1 MLGLQGGQIFMALGN
16 GGNGWA
22 AWGYDE
28 HHQFCVNTIP
38 CNIIQYHAIPCNT
51 MQYHTITRNTM
62 QYQAIQFNT
71 MQCNAAWGDEHRQFC
86 RFCPT
91 SSQPPTNNLRPLLRN
106 FFPLPTVVAA
116 DCWHHLILATAAVIS
131 SMLISFSADADN
143 ADIDDEGGDLD
154 VSWSWSEEGL
164 RQWVR
169 TSTSIVVIRHHLDAQ
184 QQAFFFSGI
193 NI

>member
-1 MLGLQGGQIFMALGN
+1 MQYN
-16 GGNGWA
+16 S
-22 AWGYDE
+22 
-28 HHQFCVNTIP
+28 IP
-38 CNIIQYHAIPCNT
+38 CNAMLLGVMNIVSFVGFVP
-51 MQYHTITRNTM
+51 
-62 QYQAIQFNT
+62 
-71 MQCNAAWGDEHRQFC
+71 
-86 RFCPT
+86 
-91 SSQPPTNNLRPLLRN
+91 PPTNNLRPLLRN

-131 SMLISFSADADN
+131 SMLISFPADDDADD

-184 QQAFFFSGI
+184 QQAFFFRHQHLSISIKINTNITFPASMSDPISAMWSAISTCQPGQQPLFESDLAFVII
-193 NI
+193 NIICQHL

>member
-1 MLGLQGGQIFMALGN
+1 MQYN
-16 GGNGWA
+16 S
-22 AWGYDE
+22 
-28 HHQFCVNTIP
+28 IP
-38 CNIIQYHAIPCNT
+38 CNAMLLGVMNIVSFVGFVP
-51 MQYHTITRNTM
+51 
-62 QYQAIQFNT
+62 
-71 MQCNAAWGDEHRQFC
+71 
-86 RFCPT
+86 
-91 SSQPPTNNLRPLLRN
+91 PPTNNLRPLLRN

-154 VSWSWSEEGL
+154 VSWSWSEEGQ

-184 QQAFFFSGI
+184 QQAFFSGI
-193 NI
+193 NISISIKINTNITFPASMSDPISAMWSAIST

>member
-1 MLGLQGGQIFMALGN
+1 
-16 GGNGWA
+16 
-22 AWGYDE
+22 
-28 HHQFCVNTIP
+28 
-38 CNIIQYHAIPCNT
+38 
-51 MQYHTITRNTM
+51 MQYH
-62 QYQAIQFNT
+62 AIQFNT
-71 MQCNAAWGDEHRQFC
+71 MQCNSAWGDEHRQFC

-91 SSQPPTNNLRPLLRN
+91 SQPPTNNLRPLLRN

-131 SMLISFSADADN
+131 SMLISFPADDDADN

-154 VSWSWSEEGL
+154 VSWSWSEEGQ

-184 QQAFFFSGI
+184 QQAFFSGI
-193 NI
+193 NISISIKINTNITFPAWKSDPTSAMWSAVST